1 MAVNVVFVIFY
12 CDKMT
17 VNPAER
23 KTKLSKHLMQ
33 MKFMQRG
40 AIREEQEQLRSENQR
55 AIDDEHWVLDV
66 PMSTQSKCTFTVE
79 PSFVICDNLMFGRRS
94 FKGFNPEIEKICNT
108 IDNNQALREAEERE
122 KETSVNDEEMA
133 ERYQSLVGTITKK
146 FTKRRH
152 KSGVGDTDET
162 DKTTVDKQDRNNSVP
177 KTKKLKVHKKFL
189 KPEDD

>member
-1 MAVNVVFVIFY
+1 
-12 CDKMT
+12 MT

-23 KTKLSKHLMQ
+23 KTKLSKHLLQ
-33 MKFMQRG
+33 MKFMQRE

-79 PSFVICDNLMFGRRS
+79 PSFVICENLMFGRRS

-108 IDNNQALREAEERE
+108 IDSNQALRETEERE
-122 KETSVNDEEMA
+122 KETNVDDEEMA
-133 ERYQSLVGTITKK
+133 ERYQSLVGTIAKK

-162 DKTTVDKQDRNNSVP
+162 DKTVVDKQGQDNRVP

>member
-1 MAVNVVFVIFY
+1 
-12 CDKMT
+12 MT

-40 AIREEQEQLRSENQR
+40 SIREEQEQLRSEHQR

-66 PMSTQSKCTFTVE
+66 PLSTESKCTFTVE
-79 PSFVICDNLMFGRRS
+79 PSFVICENLMFGRRS
-94 FKGFNPEIEKICNT
+94 FRGFNPEIEKICST
-108 IDNNQALREAEERE
+108 IESDEALRKAEERE

-133 ERYQSLVGTITKK
+133 ERYQSLVGTIAKK

-152 KSGVGDTDET
+152 KSAVGDTDET
-162 DKTTVDKQDRNNSVP
+162 DKAIVDKQGKDDRVL
-177 KTKKLKVHKKFL
+177 KTKKLKVQKKFL